1 MTTPMADAPNYRA
14 VRHVVHRGHAYWA
27 VGDSDSPMITLCV
40 RDGDPVPEGLEPNP
54 NPRGPADSYL
64 VDPRSVTAWYNSS
77 WTFRWKG
84 EEFACYGARNGRI
97 SGYYQGTK
105 GSPFAEVYLTRV
117 GVIEY
122 EGTFPLEEVTD
133 LTEKR
138 IDLLAAWKAKHPE

>member
-1 MTTPMADAPNYRA
+1 MADTPDYRGGRYA
-14 VRHVVHRGHAYWA
+14 VYQGHAYWS
-27 VGDSDSPMITLCV
+27 VGDSSSPMIALCV
-40 RDGDPVPEGLEPNP
+40 RDGDPVPEGLDPNP
-54 NPRGPADSYL
+54 DPRGPAGSYL
-64 VDPRSVTAWYNSS
+64 ADPRNVTAWYTSS

-84 EEFACYGARNGRI
+84 EEFASYGSHDGRI